1 MHKDVFVTK
10 WVVGITAQMAG
21 MCEEKFVIP
30 VIALF
35 YNNAATAD
43 ILKSKLNMQLKLA
56 SFTHRAQTLSQ
67 LPWYSLGTRIVQS
80 FKLWR
85 ERLAFRLS
93 IWRSQPPPEAIDE
106 CLESS
111 EFKFLQYLHK
121 LTLRIQAWRT
131 FDKKHL
137 PAEQLP
143 TEFRTVKGAS
153 DPPQAE
159 YSFLCRV
166 QELADA
172 FIPADMQRTMFAVML
187 AEKLASGRQLSP
199 SHRECARV
207 VLSFAPVL
215 VVRNRLR
222 YLQIQI
228 SS

>member
-1 MHKDVFVTK
+1 M
-10 WVVGITAQMAG
+10 
-21 MCEEKFVIP
+21 
-30 VIALF
+30 
-35 YNNAATAD
+35 
-43 ILKSKLNMQLKLA
+43 
-56 SFTHRAQTLSQ
+56 
-67 LPWYSLGTRIVQS
+67 
-80 FKLWR
+80 
-85 ERLAFRLS
+85 
-93 IWRSQPPPEAIDE
+93 
-106 CLESS
+106 
-111 EFKFLQYLHK
+111 
-121 LTLRIQAWRT
+121 
-131 FDKKHL
+131 
-137 PAEQLP
+137 
-143 TEFRTVKGAS
+143 KGPS

-215 VVRNRLR
+215 VVRNCLR